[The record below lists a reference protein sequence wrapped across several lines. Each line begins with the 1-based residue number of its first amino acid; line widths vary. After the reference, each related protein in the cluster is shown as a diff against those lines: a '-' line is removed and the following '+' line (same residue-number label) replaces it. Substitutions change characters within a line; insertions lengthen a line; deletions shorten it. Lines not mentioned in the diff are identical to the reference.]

1 MAQFNTKKI
10 RAENPLNDVAARSG
24 LKLTRDGKEWKACCP
39 FHSEKTASFTI
50 FVGRD
55 KHQRFFCH
63 GCGETGDVIDF
74 VQDRYGVD
82 FSGACEILG
91 GKRDAPLPRIPS
103 LETGEVVEDNDPY
116 AGYVVK
122 RPPADA
128 PPIKAADA
136 TPPLLNP
143 KRQNPDGTP
152 KLVVYKPKLVHA
164 YRDRNGELLAYVL
177 RIDIAA
183 DKKITPCIVWMENE
197 ATGFAGWS
205 HGKLPEPRPPY
216 GLPDLYARP
225 DYQILI
231 VEGEKC
237 RDRARSLLADKL
249 TPIAWQGGGKAIEK
263 TNWKH
268 LRGRRIVIWPDNDPE
283 GENTALGYYDRQG
296 DWKRGL
302 VEIALENGA
311 EAIKVITRPGASKPK
326 GWDIADAH
334 DDDKW
339 DAGAILNFA
348 RANSVIWDELR
359 VDARKET
366 LRAELPDST
375 EPQIPDDVEE
385 QAPKIEA
392 KPTQQAK
399 PKPEKISPQE
409 FQRPQQGNVISLH
422 GAPIPVVEVADNWRA
437 NLLFNE
443 EGKLKP
449 RTNQNFK
456 WMLRGHED
464 VRGVFAWNE
473 MARDI
478 FVVKRPPWSRK
489 TGDWQ
494 QRKITDDDVINSVGF
509 LECLHLSP
517 KAGEAL
523 SAIALVS
530 KDYAYH
536 PVRHYL
542 ENLTWDGCPR
552 IQGGLWEGAEIKP
565 FTVEYFGAPNGT
577 GGNIYAVFFMRW
589 MVSAV
594 ARIFRPGCKAD
605 CMIVMEGKQGIKKSS
620 FVQTLAT
627 IDGVSYFTDSVHDI
641 ENKDTAL
648 TLQGIWLAEI
658 PELDAFRRKEADAI
672 KAWLSRNQDRFRPP
686 YAKMVQDFPR
696 QSVIAGTMNP
706 SGHGYLRDPT
716 GARRFWPIPIMK
728 NIEREEII
736 KYRDQIWAEAVHL
749 YRRKIQWWLNDSEV
763 LDAIAITDERY
774 EEDPWQYYIDEI
786 ISGSSVVSVKDILK
800 HLDIPKSQQNGLT
813 VKRVAEYLRRKGF
826 TRQKIRIDLHAG
838 PKNVWVRPGSAHVK
852 PGAVD
857 DEIDA

>member
-1 MAQFNTKKI
+1 MAQFDTKKI

-24 LKLTRDGKEWKACCP
+24 LKLARDGKEWKACCP

-50 FVGRD
+50 FTGRD
-55 KHQRFFCH
+55 KDQHYYCH
-63 GCGETGDVIDF
+63 GCSETGDVIDF
-74 VQDRYGVD
+74 VQERYGVN
-82 FSGACEILG
+82 FAEACEILG
-91 GKRDAPLPRIPS
+91 GKREAPAARAPRA
-103 LETGEVVEDNDPY
+103 EDHTDEFDPY
-116 AGYVVK
+116 AGYKVI

-128 PPIKAADA
+128 PPILAGKR

-143 KRQNPDGTP
+143 KRQNADGSP
-152 KLVVYKPKLVHA
+152 KSITYTPKLVHA

-177 RIDIAA
+177 RVDIDAG
-183 DKKITPCIVWMENE
+183 KKITPCILWMENE

-225 DYQILI
+225 DYQVLI

-237 RDRARSLLADKL
+237 RDRARELLADKL

-268 LRGRRIVIWPDNDPE
+268 LAGRRVVIWPDNDPE
-283 GENTALGYYDRQG
+283 GENTVLGFYDRQG
-296 DWKRGL
+296 EWRRGL

-311 EAIKVITRPGASKPK
+311 TAVKVIRRPGSSKPK

-339 DAGAILNFA
+339 GASAILEFA
-348 RANSVIWDELR
+348 KANAEPWTIETIER
-359 VDARKET
+359 RKAI
-366 LRAELPDST
+366 LKAP
-375 EPQIPDDVEE
+375 EPEPPPEE

-392 KPTQQAK
+392 RPTRQEKPAPDK
-399 PKPEKISPQE
+399 PPPE
-409 FQRPQQGNVISLH
+409 RPREGNVISLH
-422 GAPIPVVEVADNWRA
+422 GAPIPHVEVADNWRA
-437 NLLFNE
+437 NLLYNE

-464 VRGVFAWNE
+464 IRGVFAWNE

-478 FVVKRPPWSRK
+478 FVVKRPPWLHK
-489 TGDWQ
+489 KGDWQ
-494 QRKITDDDVINSVGF
+494 QRKITDDDVINTVGF
-509 LECLHLSP
+509 LECVHLSP
-517 KAGEAL
+517 RAGEAL

-530 KDYAYH
+530 KDYSYH

-542 ENLTWDGCPR
+542 ENLEWDGCPR
-552 IQGGLWEGAEIKP
+552 IQGGMWEGAEIKP
-565 FTVEYFGAPNGT
+565 FTVNFFGSPNGT
-577 GGNIYAVFFMRW
+577 GGNIFSVFFTRW

-627 IDGVSYFTDSVHDI
+627 VDGVSYFTDSVHDI

-736 KYRDQIWAEAVHL
+736 AQRDQIWAEAVHL
-749 YRRKIQWWLNDSEV
+749 YRKKTQWWLNDGEV

-786 ISGSSVVSVKDILK
+786 ISGSSVVSVKDVLK

-826 TRQKIRIDLHAG
+826 VRQKIRTDLHEG

-852 PGAVD
+852 PGPID
-857 DEIDA
+857 DEIPT